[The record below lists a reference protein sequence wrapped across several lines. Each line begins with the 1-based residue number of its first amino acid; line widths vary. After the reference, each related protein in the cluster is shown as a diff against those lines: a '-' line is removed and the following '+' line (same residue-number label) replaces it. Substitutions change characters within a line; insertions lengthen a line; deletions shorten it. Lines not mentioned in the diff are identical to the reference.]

1 MSQFNKRVQNRDEQQ
16 TYSDAI
22 EGIWL
27 DASDDRSGGDQMVQT
42 ESAGSECEPPLI
54 CSEGSRLNFDIYG
67 AGNTLE

>member
-27 DASDDRSGGDQMVQT
+27 DASNDRAGGDQMVCT
-42 ESAGSECEPPLI
+42 ESAGSACEPPLI
-54 CSEGSRLNFDIYG
+54 CSEGSRLNYLHIWCW
-67 AGNTLE
+67 EHP

>member
-27 DASDDRSGGDQMVQT
+27 DASDDRSGGDQMVRT
-42 ESAGSECEPPLI
+42 ESAGS
-54 CSEGSRLNFDIYG
+54 GVSRP
-67 AGNTLE
+67 